1 MSSRSSMSTNPAAKR
16 VQVDLAKFQADHAAH
31 RMFHIEPA
39 REDGDLFTLK
49 GHVYGPPGTPYQG
62 GVFHLEMT
70 IPPTYP
76 FQSPTVRMTTKVW
89 HPNIDESGHVC
100 LDILSN
106 RWTAAM
112 SICTTM
118 MSIQALLCSPNADDG
133 LNDVA
138 AEQLME
144 NPNDYEKTVCFW
156 TYHYAVKADDRTVE
170 MVNTNEPLEAIVSRV
185 MALTG
190 KDFDSALSLLSY
202 YNWDQKIVIS
212 NHGKSDSEQ
221 SGSRNHHSSSA
232 ED

>member
-89 HPNIDESGHVC
+89 HPNIGDELDSDLYSTYFFPRFPRRRIWPRLPGH
-100 LDILSN
+100 
-106 RWTAAM
+106 
-112 SICTTM
+112 
-118 MSIQALLCSPNADDG
+118 
-133 LNDVA
+133 
-138 AEQLME
+138 
-144 NPNDYEKTVCFW
+144 
-156 TYHYAVKADDRTVE
+156 
-170 MVNTNEPLEAIVSRV
+170 
-185 MALTG
+185 
-190 KDFDSALSLLSY
+190 
-202 YNWDQKIVIS
+202 
-212 NHGKSDSEQ
+212 SEQ
-221 SGSRNHHSSSA
+221 SVDRRHVHLHDNDEHSGA
-232 ED
+232 ALLTKCR

>member
-89 HPNIDESGHVC
+89 HPNIGDELDSDLYSTYFFPTFPTDESGHVC

-170 MVNTNEPLEAIVSRV
+170 MVNTNEPLEGGCAFSRV
-185 MALTG
+185 FYKG
-190 KDFDSALSLLSY
+190 
-202 YNWDQKIVIS
+202 
-212 NHGKSDSEQ
+212 
-221 SGSRNHHSSSA
+221 
-232 ED
+232 